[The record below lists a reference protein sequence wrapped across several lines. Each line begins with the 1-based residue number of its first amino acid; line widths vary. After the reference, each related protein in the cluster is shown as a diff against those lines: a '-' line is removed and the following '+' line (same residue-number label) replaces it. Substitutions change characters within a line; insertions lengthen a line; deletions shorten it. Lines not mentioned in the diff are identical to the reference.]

1 MNQFQTELYSDLMRL
16 CETTEAFY
24 FVDQEALGHSFR
36 IFLYRLASYTD
47 FMFPN
52 AMECRGH
59 TFLMN
64 GGVPIDL
71 VSLPPH
77 KFFNNGENPYVM
89 DLDFTTV
96 AEIQH
101 KLDGSL
107 ISTVKV
113 SGGEIFC
120 LKTKGSFHSEQA
132 KFAEVLMH
140 TEEYEDL
147 MFTTAGLVEEGCTV
161 NFEICGPNNRI
172 VIGYEKPML
181 KVLNIRDNLT
191 GEYRS
196 LEYSGIP
203 QRYWVDSLPIP
214 ADVSEFVNSIYS
226 SQEIIEGF
234 IVKFKDGKWVK
245 VKTDK
250 YCALHKT
257 KDSITT
263 PRRLFEVC
271 VNEGADDLRGMFHD
285 DMLAINMINDMEAK
299 VSKIYNHIHKSI
311 YEFYNENKG
320 LDRKSYAILA
330 QEVFSKEGTFGLVMN
345 LYVGKEVDVK
355 AFMIKHYKSY
365 DIKDEPVVESE

>member
-1 MNQFQTELYSDLMRL
+1 M
-16 CETTEAFY
+16 
-24 FVDQEALGHSFR
+24 VDTNDNT
-36 IFLYRLASYTD
+36 IF
-47 FMFPN
+47 
-52 AMECRGH
+52 
-59 TFLMN
+59 
-64 GGVPIDL
+64 I
-71 VSLPPH
+71 
-77 KFFNNGENPYVM
+77 
-89 DLDFTTV
+89 
-96 AEIQH
+96 
-101 KLDGSL
+101 
-107 ISTVKV
+107 
-113 SGGEIFC
+113 

-132 KFAEVLMH
+132 QAATNLIH

-147 MFTTAGLVEEGCTV
+147 MISVAALVYEGHTV
-161 NFEICGPNNRI
+161 NMEYCSPENRI
-172 VIGYEKPML
+172 VLPYEKPML

-330 QEVFSKEGTFGLVMN
+330 QEVFSKEGTFGLAMN

-365 DIKDEPVVESE
+365 GIKDEPVVESE